1 MPVTVRENLKWRDV
15 SRIEVNA
22 LELPGLSIEVGQ
34 SRQYPFAYDVS
45 HVLGYVSAVSRREMT
60 GDPVLELPGFKVG
73 KNGIEKVFD
82 TNLRGKAGNSH
93 IEVNAVGRIIRE
105 LSRKEGDSGDDIHL
119 TIDLDLQKV
128 ATKRLQ
134 KEKSAAAAVLD
145 IHSGEVL
152 VLSSV
157 PGLTQMN
164 LLPVFLGKRGRS
176 FYTIPTLR

>member
-1 MPVTVRENLKWRDV
+1 MRENLKWRDV

-22 LELPGLSIEVGQ
+22 SELPGLSIEVGQ
-34 SRQYPFAYDVS
+34 SRQYPFAYDFS

-73 KNGIEKVFD
+73 KNGIEKGFD

-152 VLSSV
+152 VLS
-157 PGLTQMN
+157 
-164 LLPVFLGKRGRS
+164 
-176 FYTIPTLR
+176 